1 MKHKFQKCH
10 SLNSFWPCI
19 HIDKHKFKFNHEYH
33 NLLKSTKYRFG
44 SSSSSSDIFSSLN
57 LYENAFS
64 TAPFRRYCL
73 LQFTTYTKQKFIY
86 CVVFFF
92 YNQTAHEMQRTNE
105 AAPCSKQCAQLNLVI
120 NNLENIWIQVV
131 LATDN
136 NALTSTWQANT
147 YFLLDSITKLVISS
161 RKSFHSFPFPSFSPL
176 FSPLIM

>member
-1 MKHKFQKCH
+1 MCFEKMQLIKMILLILKYYDYKRKYQILICK
-10 SLNSFWPCI
+10 SLSSTSCTKYNTMLIVLITIIYETEVSKMAFLEFILALYQHWQTWVDC
-19 HIDKHKFKFNHEYH
+19 NHEYH
-33 NLLKSTKYRFG
+33 NFLKSTKYRFG

-105 AAPCSKQCAQLNLVI
+105 AAPCSKQCA
-120 NNLENIWIQVV
+120 
-131 LATDN
+131 
-136 NALTSTWQANT
+136 
-147 YFLLDSITKLVISS
+147 
-161 RKSFHSFPFPSFSPL
+161 
-176 FSPLIM
+176 